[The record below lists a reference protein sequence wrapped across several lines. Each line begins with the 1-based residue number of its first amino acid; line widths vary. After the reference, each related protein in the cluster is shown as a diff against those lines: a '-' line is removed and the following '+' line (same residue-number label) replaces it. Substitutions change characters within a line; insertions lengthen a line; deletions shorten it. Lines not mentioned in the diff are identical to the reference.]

1 MTARVRVSDPNRNYV
16 LFDTQYPTLCLS
28 NVNYIGAK
36 EGDTISTVGGK
47 GCLYPMVVM
56 PIYPVDSKI
65 CLYID
70 HQFQQPR
77 NNQYDDISTQINSFT
92 MVQPK
97 ASIPIFTFDV
107 PDLAMTPSQR
117 AGLKVY
123 NHETGKIMFDSR
135 TLPLNVI
142 GLCRDNVVL
151 DPNRKYGYVDLSGG
165 LYAEETQTLSHYS
178 QDGQPYST
186 VGYFNHNGK
195 IVSAQISDKKLQQGG
210 YYALKPKKS
219 DMPKLTNPYHKFRA
233 WYWPHLLV
241 DLTHIYNAM
250 GIKYEAPYQ

>member
-16 LFDTQYPTLCLS
+16 LFDTQHPTLCLS
-28 NVNYIGAK
+28 NVNYVGTK

-56 PIYPVDSKI
+56 PIYPEQTGI
-65 CLYID
+65 CILIQ
-70 HQFQQPR
+70 HQFQRPR
-77 NNQYDDISTQINSFT
+77 NEQYDDIDTTIRLYSGT
-92 MVQPK
+92 PK

-107 PDLAMTPSQR
+107 PDLAIAPSQK

-123 NHETGKIMFDSR
+123 NPETGKIMFDSR
-135 TLPLNVI
+135 TLPLNVV
-142 GLCRDNVVL
+142 GLCRDGVVL
-151 DPNRKYGYVDLSGG
+151 DPNRRYGYLDLSGG
-165 LYAEETQTLSHYS
+165 VYSWELNVLSKYS
-178 QDGQPYST
+178 EDGMPYS
-186 VGYFNHNGK
+186 VGGYFNRNGK
-195 IVSAQISDKKLQQGG
+195 IVSAHLREDKVQKGG
-210 YYALKPKKS
+210 YYGLKPKKS

-241 DLTHIYNAM
+241 DLTHIYNAI